1 MLDGG
6 EATGEKQKVLTMGMG
21 KLWSLVSGEEA
32 RENTLWWEKWEKQNF
47 FQSMSWSTFV
57 L

>member
-6 EATGEKQKVLTMGMG
+6 EATGENQKVLTMGMG